1 MKNHKSGFG
10 LLEIIVGIALISISV
25 FGITSASAVSLR
37 AMDDALNNVKTSF
50 LLEEGVEAV
59 KMLRDTSWS
68 LNIVPLVSGNSNYL
82 DFNGSSWQTTT
93 ANTFIDAQFERK
105 FVLENVL
112 RDVNYDIAEL
122 GALDANTKKFTVS
135 VSWQERE
142 GTTTKQISG
151 YITNIFNN

>member
-1 MKNHKSGFG
+1 MKNNKSGFG

-37 AMDDALNNVKTSF
+37 AMDDALNNVKASF

-82 DFNGSSWQTTT
+82 NFNGLNWQTTSL
-93 ANTFIDAQFERK
+93 NTFIDDRFERK

>member
-1 MKNHKSGFG
+1 MKNNKSGFG
-10 LLEIIVGIALISISV
+10 LLEIIVGITLISISV

-37 AMDDALNNVKTSF
+37 AMDDALNNVKASF
-50 LLEEGVEAV
+50 LLEEGVEVV

-68 LNIVPLVSGNSNYL
+68 LNIAPLVSGNSNYL
-82 DFNGSSWQTTT
+82 NFNGLNWQTTSL
-93 ANTFIDAQFERK
+93 NTFIDDRFERK

-112 RDVNYDIAEL
+112 RDVNYDIADS
-122 GALDANTKKFTVS
+122 GVLDANTKKFTVS

>member
-1 MKNHKSGFG
+1 MKNNKSGFG
-10 LLEIIVGIALISISV
+10 LLEIIIGIALISISV

-37 AMDDALNNVKTSF
+37 VMDDALNNVKASF

-82 DFNGSSWQTTT
+82 NFNGLNWQTTSL
-93 ANTFIDAQFERK
+93 NTFIDDRFERK

-112 RDVNYDIAEL
+112 RDVNYDIAES